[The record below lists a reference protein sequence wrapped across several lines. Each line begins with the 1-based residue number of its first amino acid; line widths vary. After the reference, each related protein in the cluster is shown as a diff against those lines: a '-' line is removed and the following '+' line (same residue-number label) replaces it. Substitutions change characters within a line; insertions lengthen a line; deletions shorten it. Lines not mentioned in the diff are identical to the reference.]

1 MANNV
6 NTHVTFDRISEEGK
20 SKLLELTSRIRN
32 NMNYRWL
39 SDMWVDGKEGS
50 PTYEETEKY
59 EWTTTN
65 IGPKWNYIED
75 AGDDYLT
82 IVSAW
87 SWPEN
92 GIAWIV
98 EQIAE
103 VDPQVRALVSYE
115 DEMPNFFGA
124 AVFETGGLV
133 ADIEWDSDEIEEMMH
148 EEFPELLELWD
159 AETNEPTDDE
169 YWNIRDENIW
179 SYIGDK
185 QWEWTQVCIE
195 N

>member
-124 AVFETGGLV
+124 AVFEAGGLV